1 LLAVEAVAL
10 LAASEVLAVVGLL
23 QTVPLGQVLLHLLQL
38 HQEHFE
44 EVVMVVAVQ
53 DLVLEEVVLAVV
65 VVDYTVVPLLALVVE
80 GEEDF
85 TIVYS

>member
-53 DLVLEEVVLAVV
+53 DLVLEEVVLVV
-65 VVDYTVVPLLALVVE
+65 AVVDYTVVPLLALVVE